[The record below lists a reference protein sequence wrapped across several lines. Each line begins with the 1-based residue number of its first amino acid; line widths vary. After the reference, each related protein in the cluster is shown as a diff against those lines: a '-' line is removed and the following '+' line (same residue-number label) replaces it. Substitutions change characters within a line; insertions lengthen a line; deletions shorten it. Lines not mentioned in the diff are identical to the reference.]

1 MHIIYPNISQYEY
14 VEKENNV
21 LDFTVETTEGETIV
35 VSIDATEPKRLLAEG
50 GTVTEFNSDVLGHLI
65 YALEELK

>member
-1 MHIIYPNISQYEY
+1 MHIIHPNISQYQY

-21 LDFTVETTEGETIV
+21 LDFTVETIEGGTVV

-50 GTVTEFNSDVLGHLI
+50 GTVTEFNSDVIGNLI
-65 YALEELK
+65 AAVEDL